1 MRNRFL
7 LGVILVVMLFGTVLP
22 VAAQQEDA
30 CFNKGGN
37 WDAELQQCAIA
48 FGVEVKIDYPLDL
61 ADEFPVVEEAVDRFL
76 AEERAAFLAPIVD
89 PEFVNYSPGPLTL
102 DIQYQSVGFSEDVL
116 SLQFVV
122 YTYSGGAHGMT
133 YFRSFTFHL
142 PKGIELALSD
152 LFLPD
157 ASYLEV
163 IAPMAQAALTEQLGD
178 MADAEWIAQ
187 GAGPLPE
194 NYQDWVLTPDALVIT
209 FEQYQ
214 VAAYAA
220 GPQIVTI
227 PLADIADILAPEFS
241 PAMAG

>member
-1 MRNRFL
+1 MRNR
-7 LGVILVVMLFGTVLP
+7 LVVSTILAVALFGAALP

-37 WDAELQQCAIA
+37 WNAERQQCVIA
-48 FGVEVKIDYPLDL
+48 FAVEVDIDYPLEL
-61 ADEFPVVEEAVDRFL
+61 TAEFPVVEEAVDRFL
-76 AEERAAFLAPIVD
+76 AEERAAFLAPIAD
-89 PEFVNYSPGPLTL
+89 PEFVNYTPGPLTL

-116 SLQFVV
+116 SLQFII

-133 YFRSFTFHL
+133 YFRSFTFYL
-142 PKGIELALSD
+142 PKEIELSLPD

-157 ASYLEV
+157 TNYLEV
-163 IAPMAQAALTEQLGD
+163 IAPMVQAALAEQLGD
-178 MADAEWIAQ
+178 MADPDWIAQ

-194 NYQDWVLTPDALVIT
+194 NYQDWVLTPDALVFT
-209 FEQYQ
+209 FEPYQ

-220 GPQIVTI
+220 GPQTVTI
-227 PLADIADILAPEFS
+227 LLADLADILAPEFS